1 MFETI
6 PLYLYAL
13 MVLLI
18 LYGSMFV
25 HRERENYGSRLF
37 RSIIAANMAVL
48 AVDFIQVSVNAIDQ
62 PILRIVNHL
71 FSVLIYILG
80 TLLPLLWYRYVDYAI
95 HKDRAHIDKFKI
107 WLFVPFAVNAVLAVL
122 SPWFGWLFVIDAAN
136 EYSRGS
142 LFLVNAAIQYGY
154 LIAATIAIVKNR
166 DSLRKANYWPT
177 LLFIV
182 PPVVGGAIQILYY
195 GLLLVWP
202 MVTISVLMVF
212 VFVQFERANTDYL
225 TGLYN
230 RREYESYL
238 HGLERRKKKVGIL
251 AGVILDLDRFKSIND
266 LFGHEMGDLALQQM
280 ADTIR
285 EAFSPGDF
293 IARIGGDEFAVLY
306 FVEKESQAVYPV
318 EKLKDALAA
327 FNKSRLFD
335 FDLELSIGAAVFQPE
350 QDESIVKFIKRL
362 DDLMYQTKA
371 ASAQKRVR

>member
-1 MFETI
+1 
-6 PLYLYAL
+6 
-13 MVLLI
+13 MVLVI

-25 HRERENYGSRLF
+25 HRERENYSARLF
-37 RSIIAANMAVL
+37 RGIIAANMAVL
-48 AVDFIQVSVNAIDQ
+48 AVDFAQVSVNGIDQ
-62 PILRIVNHL
+62 PILFVLNHA
-71 FSVLIYILG
+71 FSVLTYILG
-80 TLLPLLWYRYVDYAI
+80 TLIPLLWYRYVDYAI
-95 HKDRAHIDKFKI
+95 HKDRAHIDKFKF
-107 WLFVPFAVNAVLAVL
+107 WLLMPFLANSVLAVL
-122 SPWFGWLFVIDAAN
+122 SPWFGWLFAVDAAN
-136 EYSRGS
+136 VYSRGS

-154 LIAATIAIVKNR
+154 LIAATIAIVRNK
-166 DSLRKANYWPT
+166 DGLRKANFWPT
-177 LLFIV
+177 ILFIV
-182 PPVVGGAIQILYY
+182 PPAVGGVIQILFY

-238 HGLERRKKKVGIL
+238 RGLERRKKKVGTL

-285 EAFSPGDF
+285 SAFSPGDF

-318 EKLKDALAA
+318 EKLKDAVAL

-335 FDLELSIGAAVFQPE
+335 FDLELSIGYAVYRPKE
-350 QDESIVKFIKRL
+350 DESIQRFMKRL
-362 DDLMYQTKA
+362 DDLMYQAKA

>member
-13 MVLLI
+13 MVLAI

-25 HRERENYGSRLF
+25 HRERENYSARLF
-37 RSIIAANMAVL
+37 RAIIAANMAVL
-48 AVDFIQVSVNAIDQ
+48 AVDFVQVSVNGIDR
-62 PILRIVNHL
+62 PLMLVLNHA

-80 TLLPLLWYRYVDYAI
+80 TLIPLLWYRYVDYAI

-107 WLFVPFAVNAVLAVL
+107 WLLVPFAANSLLAVL
-122 SPWFGWLFVIDAAN
+122 SPWFGWLFAIDASN
-136 EYSRGS
+136 VYSRGT

-154 LIAATIAIVKNR
+154 LFAATIAIIRNK
-166 DSLRKANYWPT
+166 DGLRKANFWPT

-182 PPVVGGAIQILYY
+182 PPAVGGAIQILFY

-238 HGLERRKKKVGIL
+238 RGLERRKKKIGIL

-285 EAFSPGDF
+285 EAFAPGDF

-318 EKLKDALAA
+318 EKLKDAVAL

-335 FDLELSIGAAVFQPE
+335 FDLELSIGASVYRPE
-350 QDESIVKFIKRL
+350 EDESIVRFMRRI
-362 DDLMYQTKA
+362 DDLMYQAKA
-371 ASAQKRVR
+371 ASANKRVR